1 MLPSVCS
8 FGKRNKCSI
17 DFMWVYMSWKPFDYF
32 GEEMEEIKI
41 KSVFAKS
48 IGLLLQ
54 YFYSDITVLLYHAL
68 LYMPIEIRKYLW
80 NK

>member
-1 MLPSVCS
+1 MLPSVYS

-32 GEEMEEIKI
+32 GEEMDEIKI
-41 KSVFAKS
+41 KSVLAKS

-54 YFYSDITVLLYHAL
+54 YVHYDIAKIPLE
-68 LYMPIEIRKYLW
+68 MKNICE
-80 NK
+80 NKQLRILR

>member
-32 GEEMEEIKI
+32 GEEMDEIKI
-41 KSVFAKS
+41 KSELAKYT
-48 IGLLLQ
+48 GLLLQ
-54 YFYSDITVLLYHAL
+54 YFYSDIDIAKI
-68 LYMPIEIRKYLW
+68 PIEIRNYLW
-80 NK
+80 K

>member
-32 GEEMEEIKI
+32 GEEMDEIKI
-41 KSVFAKS
+41 KSVLAKS

-54 YFYSDITVLLYHAL
+54 YVHYDIHTTEM
-68 LYMPIEIRKYLW
+68 YMFITAKEFSLW
-80 NK
+80 YN